1 MSTPHRLDDLI
12 AAAIDWRLEQ
22 VPTASEPIPAAMI
35 DRIMALANGAA
46 APIQFPGSAMS
57 DRASE
62 LMAAR
67 NGRDSLSAELLA
79 ELDRL
84 MEEDDDE
91 A

>member
-1 MSTPHRLDDLI
+1 MNTPHRLDDLI

-22 VPTASEPIPAAMI
+22 VPASSEPIPVAMI
-35 DRIMALANGAA
+35 DRIMAMARDNAQ
-46 APIQFPGSAMS
+46 PIPFPGPAMS

-67 NGRDSLSAELLA
+67 NGRDSLSADLLA
-79 ELDRL
+79 ELDRI

-91 A
+91 V